1 MICTNIRRCHQYPAN
16 ERVEVKKG
24 GGRGDRREEGGERGR
39 QERRRRRERET
50 EQYDE

>member
-24 GGRGDRREEGGERGR
+24 GGKGR
-39 QERRRRRERET
+39 QERRRRGEGETGEKKEKREGNRT
-50 EQYDE
+50 IR